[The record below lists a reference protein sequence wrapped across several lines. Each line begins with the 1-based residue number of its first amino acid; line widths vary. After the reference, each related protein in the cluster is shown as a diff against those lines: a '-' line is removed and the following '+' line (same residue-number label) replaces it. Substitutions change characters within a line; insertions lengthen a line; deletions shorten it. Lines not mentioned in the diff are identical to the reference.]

1 MYIAASFAILL
12 ACGTWWFTRQEK
24 TFDVPVMAVAQL
36 SDSVKTKE
44 RAILTLESGSTIDLF
59 DKTDSLTVPPGDKK
73 QLLRSDN
80 RAVRKEDSVDFLSR
94 NIQNVTDQEMVMEE
108 LADQEISLASVQ
120 MEDTSRLVTR
130 KMKVN
135 DNHVSGIITDGKG
148 NPLAGVTVLLSGSTM
163 GVVTDA
169 NGHFSLDLP
178 TPEGLL
184 TFSFVGMKS
193 QHILVKAGD
202 KLQVKM
208 EEDAEEM
215 NEVVVTGYGVAKKK
229 EVEMSN
235 IKIRGVS
242 AITSLQ
248 NVALDT
254 LVSKDDILHFNQY
267 MEKALRYPK
276 ADLDSNKMGSV
287 ILSFELNKKKVPS
300 RIRIEDGFSKESNKE
315 VIRLLAEGP
324 KWENT
329 PSGKRIQASIHFT
342 IGQNGESHKAIL
354 VVLPSERKP

>member
-1 MYIAASFAILL
+1 
-12 ACGTWWFTRQEK
+12 
-24 TFDVPVMAVAQL
+24 
-36 SDSVKTKE
+36 
-44 RAILTLESGSTIDLF
+44 
-59 DKTDSLTVPPGDKK
+59 
-73 QLLRSDN
+73 
-80 RAVRKEDSVDFLSR
+80 
-94 NIQNVTDQEMVMEE
+94 MVMEE

-120 MEDTSRLVTR
+120 MEDTSRLATR

-163 GVVTDA
+163 GVITDA

-248 NVALDT
+248 NVALD
-254 LVSKDDILHFNQY
+254 ILHFNQY

-342 IGQNGESHKAIL
+342 IGKNGESYKAIL
-354 VVLPSERKP
+354 EVLPSGRKP